1 MSSLLLRIGSYD
13 ERLLLALVARR
24 QPVLDMVMRGLTRLA
39 DWPVAVVLTLLVMGG
54 IVPGLEATG
63 VRMAW
68 TLALSHLSVEVL
80 KRVFT
85 RERPNFEPG
94 LTWLVTVPDRF
105 SFPSGHATAAMAMA
119 LPLAIGVGG
128 FAGVLILL
136 TGVCVGISR
145 CYLGVHYP
153 GDVVAGWGLSILT
166 LLGVVVF
173 GLA

>member
-24 QPVLDMVMRGLTRLA
+24 RPFLDLLMRSVTRLA
-39 DWPVAVVLTLLVMGG
+39 DWPVAVLLTLLVMGG
-54 IVPGLEATG
+54 LVPGYEAVG

-68 TLALSHLSVEVL
+68 TLAISHFAVEIL

-94 LTWLVTVPDRF
+94 LGWLVNVPDRF
-105 SFPSGHATAAMAMA
+105 SFPSGHATAALSMA
-119 LPLAIGVGG
+119 LPFAVAVGG
-128 FAGVLILL
+128 VLGWLVLL
-136 TGVCVGISR
+136 LGVCVGVSR

-153 GDVVAGWGLSILT
+153 GDVVAGWGLSVLT
-166 LLGVVVF
+166 LLGVVGL

>member
-1 MSSLLLRIGSYD
+1 MFPRIGSYD

-24 QPVLDMVMRGLTRLA
+24 RPFLDLVMRGLTRLA

-54 IVPGLEATG
+54 IVPGLQSTG

-68 TLALSHLSVEVL
+68 TLALSHLAVEVL

-85 RERPNFEPG
+85 RERPSFEPG
-94 LTWLVTVPDRF
+94 LTWLVNVPDRF
-105 SFPSGHATAAMAMA
+105 SFPSGHATAGMSMA

-128 FAGVLILL
+128 FTGGAVLLVGVA
-136 TGVCVGISR
+136 VGLSR

-153 GDVVAGWGLSILT
+153 GDVLAGWGLSVLT
-166 LLGVVVF
+166 LLGVVFF